1 MDYTLVHYRVDR
13 WEEKAYTYIKE
24 KLIEENWPVE
34 RLEFQPTLMVRGL
47 IIDMEL
53 GNVVKA
59 DRFGYVKRAF
69 HGTKPMRFAEQRQ
82 TYASRTLI
90 DLSEPRYRF
99 LNTMFSLSEAC
110 IYSQL
115 VELLD
120 KRVLPGVMGYADLSL
135 KVRRA
140 LDEAHFEGQL
150 KSDIAANP
158 DEFVDPD
165 PDTPIALLDQKMAGK
180 KLVLITNSEWKF
192 TDSMLTYSFDK
203 YLPNRM
209 KWRELFDVV
218 IVSARK
224 PGFFSS
230 DSPVFE
236 VVNDGFLKPVTTGL
250 RAGGIYAGGSAS
262 LVEDYL
268 ELSGD
273 EILYVGDHIWVDV
286 TVSKAFLRWRTAA
299 VLREL
304 ESDIAATE
312 RFRERQQEL
321 DRMMTQKER
330 LERKQA
336 RLRLQLQRR
345 RKKYQRTGHSSG
357 SFQSIDGKLA
367 ELRSQ
372 LTELDARISPLA
384 AAASKLS
391 NPNWGLLMRAGN
403 DKSHLARQVERSA
416 DIYLSR
422 VSNFLFIT
430 PFAYLRS
437 PGGSLPHDPL

>member
-1 MDYTLVHYRVDR
+1 MKGYVAVAELSREVDSITASDAVDAELAASGDAHAFERLYRNHVGRIHNLARRMVGPDDADEAAQDVFVR
-13 WEEKAYTYIKE
+13 AWE
-24 KLIEENWPVE
+24 KLHLFRGESAFGTWLH
-34 RLEFQPTLMVRGL
+34 RLAINVM
-47 IIDMEL
+47 L
-53 GNVVKA
+53 GK
-59 DRFGYVKRAF
+59 
-69 HGTKPMRFAEQRQ
+69 RQ
-82 TYASRTLI
+82 TMGISR
-90 DLSEPRYRF
+90 
-99 LNTMFSLSEAC
+99 
-110 IYSQL
+110 
-115 VELLD
+115 
-120 KRVLPGVMGYADLSL
+120 
-135 KVRRA
+135 
-140 LDEAHFEGQL
+140 
-150 KSDIAANP
+150 
-158 DEFVDPD
+158 
-165 PDTPIALLDQKMAGK
+165 
-180 KLVLITNSEWKF
+180 
-192 TDSMLTYSFDK
+192 
-203 YLPNRM
+203 
-209 KWRELFDVV
+209 
-218 IVSARK
+218 
-224 PGFFSS
+224 
-230 DSPVFE
+230 
-236 VVNDGFLKPVTTGL
+236 
-250 RAGGIYAGGSAS
+250 GGSAS

-357 SFQSIDGKLA
+357 SFQGIDCKLA

-372 LTELDARISPLA
+372 LTKLDARISPLA
-384 AAASKLS
+384 AAASELS